1 MNAAAPPLALATTAD
16 AAAIARLSRDE
27 IERGLPWRWQP
38 AAVARLIAAE
48 NTVVLCARELAGDD
62 ALAEDEAPLAG
73 FGVMEFGEREAH
85 LVLLAVAPRRRRQGV
100 ARHILGWLEKSA
112 RTAGLSAIRL
122 EVRAGNRGAQRF
134 YAKLGY
140 RRRRYMPGF
149 YQGREA
155 AYRMVK
161 ALADPTRG
169 PGH

>member
-48 NTVVLCARELAGDD
+48 NTVVLCARETAGDTRD
-62 ALAEDEAPLAG
+62 EDETPLAG

-112 RTAGLSAIRL
+112 RTAGLSEIRL

-134 YAKLGY
+134 YAELGF
-140 RRRRYMPGF
+140 RRRRYLPGF

-161 ALADPTRG
+161 ALADPVRG

>member
-48 NTVVLCARELAGDD
+48 NTVVLCARETAGDTRD
-62 ALAEDEAPLAG
+62 EDEAPLAG

-112 RTAGLSAIRL
+112 RTAGLSEIRL

-134 YAKLGY
+134 YAELGF
-140 RRRRYMPGF
+140 RRRRYLPGF

-161 ALADPTRG
+161 ALADPVRG

>member
-48 NTVVLCARELAGDD
+48 NTVVLCAREMAGDTRD
-62 ALAEDEAPLAG
+62 EDEAPLAG

-112 RTAGLSAIRL
+112 RTAGLSEIRL

-134 YAKLGY
+134 YAELGF
-140 RRRRYMPGF
+140 RRRRYLPGF

-161 ALADPTRG
+161 ALGDPAGSHGR
-169 PGH
+169 